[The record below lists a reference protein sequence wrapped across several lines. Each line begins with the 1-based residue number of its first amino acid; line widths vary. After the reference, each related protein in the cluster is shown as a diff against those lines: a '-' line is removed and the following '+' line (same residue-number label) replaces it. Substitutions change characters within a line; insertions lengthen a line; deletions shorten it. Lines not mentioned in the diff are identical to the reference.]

1 MEWKLKLAISLAV
14 AFDVIIVLLPLVEFM
29 LCAEP
34 ELGIFDQMLVNIGA
48 VQPRNVC
55 PVLAYTILEV
65 LKNMASLVAHC
76 FLGYYIRKIQAK
88 MDREKERM
96 ARIRR
101 MERMFEELDGPVPPG
116 FIPGVTVRHIF

>member
-29 LCAEP
+29 LCAEL

-65 LKNMASLVAHC
+65 LKNMVRLVAHC
-76 FLGYYIRKIQAK
+76 FLGYYIRKMQAK